1 MPTPPNQPRPTAPE
15 ISALEDRLAAAE
27 QRRILLHPEYGVHK
41 MQFVVRKI
49 KVSRLRIE
57 LAEAQEQARIARQNN
72 QIYAHDYHV
81 KAVNE
86 LDRKIGSC
94 IREMERLG
102 ARIRTEAQDMKN
114 QDAEILRIRNLIRE
128 SRGN

>member
-15 ISALEDRLAAAE
+15 ISALEDRLALAE
-27 QRRILLHPEYGVHK
+27 QRRILLHPEYSVHRMKFVIRK
-41 MQFVVRKI
+41 M

-72 QIYAHDYHV
+72 QIYAHAYHAQ
-81 KAVNE
+81 AVND
-86 LDRKIGSC
+86 LDRQIGSS

-102 ARIRTEAQDMKN
+102 ARIRVEAQDMKN